1 MVVETYTPSYHE
13 ICTKVNNAKDKPA
26 KIKVLKK
33 HRTEGLEMFLKSA
46 LDSNIEWLVPEGD
59 VPYIQNEAPEGTEHT
74 QLAREIFKCHNFVK
88 LNREYLDLPAVIGN
102 PQIKQLQRE
111 QMFIQLL
118 EGLHKDEARI
128 LIWAK
133 DKEINKRFKG
143 LNANTVRE
151 AYGWDQN
158 FQPA

>member
-1 MVVETYTPSYHE
+1 
-13 ICTKVNNAKDKPA
+13 
-26 KIKVLKK
+26 
-33 HRTEGLEMFLKSA
+33 
-46 LDSNIEWLVPEGD
+46 
-59 VPYIQNEAPEGTEHT
+59 
-74 QLAREIFKCHNFVK
+74 
-88 LNREYLDLPAVIGN
+88 
-102 PQIKQLQRE
+102 
-111 QMFIQLL
+111 
-118 EGLHKDEARI
+118 